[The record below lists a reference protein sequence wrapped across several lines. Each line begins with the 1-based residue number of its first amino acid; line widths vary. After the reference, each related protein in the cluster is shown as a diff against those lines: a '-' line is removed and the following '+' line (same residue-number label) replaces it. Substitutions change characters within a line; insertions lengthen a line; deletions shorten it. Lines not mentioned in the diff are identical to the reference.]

1 MLDLKNKTI
10 FDLFNNNIS
19 FDLIIGTIHIII
31 AILIIITPLIC
42 SNIYYLFIMVIL
54 SFLNIVS
61 ILYVKT
67 CPLFVLEYKYLNT
80 TFIKLFFN
88 SFQVKSITKNRYL
101 TKYLKFKQLDE
112 VSLEF
117 FIIISSIIT
126 IKILYYILINSL

>member
-19 FDLIIGTIHIII
+19 FDLIIGTIIITIHIII

-67 CPLFVLEYKYLNT
+67 CPLFVL
-80 TFIKLFFN
+80 
-88 SFQVKSITKNRYL
+88 V
-101 TKYLKFKQLDE
+101 
-112 VSLEF
+112 
-117 FIIISSIIT
+117 
-126 IKILYYILINSL
+126 